1 MAMLLGQC
9 NRAES
14 NDFGPVSNFT
24 LEGSTKVET
33 KTAVLPRGRN
43 FGRKPQKGPEKILWG
58 RENLRPNLWQINQ
71 KRAEKGPNFFVVLF

>member
-14 NDFGPVSNFT
+14 NNFCPVSNFT

-43 FGRKPQKGPEKILWG
+43 FGRKPQKGPEKFCGAGKICG
-58 RENLRPNLWQINQ
+58 RTYGKLI
-71 KRAEKGPNFFVVLF
+71 KKGPKRGRTFL